1 MRVLLIHQNFP
12 GQFRHLA
19 PALAAAG
26 HEVVACGNRGDR
38 AFPGLRLLNAGG
50 SVGEELRQPSAEA
63 RCQRQFAQGRRVAR
77 QLHSLADEGWCP
89 DVVVGHP
96 FWGDLL
102 FLDDVFPQVPLVAL
116 MELDL
121 LGLPAQEQG
130 VPRASGP
137 GLLQWTTL
145 QAARRMAAGLTAT
158 RFQRSTFPAWLRGRI
173 AVIHEGVD
181 LQRCRPAPVSS
192 LQLPDG
198 TRLHPGEPLI
208 SFACRSL
215 EPLRGFPTF
224 LRSLPALLERHP
236 SVRVVIC
243 GEDRSA
249 YGPAPEGGSWLRQLQ
264 AELGDRLDPC
274 RVHFTGLLPHA
285 ALLDLFRLSWA
296 HVYLTAPYVLS
307 WSLLEA
313 MACGAL
319 VVGSRTAPVQEVIE
333 HGVEGL
339 LVPFDQPG
347 ELAATLLR
355 VLAQPAAFAHLRLG
369 ARRRIAREFDHRAC
383 LARQI
388 ALLGAVARGIDPF
401 SGPML
406 ADQPA
411 AQAEAHG

>member
-19 PALAAAG
+19 PALAAGG
-26 HEVVACGNRGDR
+26 HQVAAIGNRGDR
-38 AFPGLRLLNAGG
+38 DLPGVRLLNAGG

-63 RCQRQFAQGRRVAR
+63 RCQRQFVQGRRVAV
-77 QLHSLADEGWCP
+77 QLQRLAAEGWQP

-121 LGLPAQEQG
+121 LGLPQAEG
-130 VPRASGP
+130 EAPRAAGP

-145 QAARRMAAGLTAT
+145 QAAHRMAAGLTAT
-158 RFQRSTFPAWLRGRI
+158 RFQRGTFPPWLQGRI
-173 AVIHEGVD
+173 AVIHEGID
-181 LQRCRPAPVSS
+181 LERCRPAPVSS

-198 TRLHPGEPLI
+198 TRLRGGEPLI

-215 EPLRGFPTF
+215 EPLRGFPTV
-224 LRSLPALLERHP
+224 LRALPAVLEAHP
-236 SVRVVIC
+236 TVRVVIC

-249 YGPAPEGGSWLRQLQ
+249 YGPAPEGGSWKQLLLGQ
-264 AELGDRLDPC
+264 LGDRLDPG
-274 RVHFTGLLPHA
+274 RVHFTGLLPHS

-339 LVPFDQPG
+339 LVPFDQPR
-347 ELAATLLR
+347 ELAATLLQ
-355 VLAQPAAFAHLRLG
+355 VLAQPAALAQLRLG
-369 ARRRIAREFDHRAC
+369 ARRRIARDFDHRAC
-383 LARQI
+383 VARQI
-388 ALLGAVARGIDPF
+388 ELIGAVARGISPF
-401 SGPML
+401 GGPPIAPLPLSGAS
-406 ADQPA
+406 AD
-411 AQAEAHG
+411 G

>member
-26 HEVVACGNRGDR
+26 HQVVAIGNRADR
-38 AFPGLRLLNAGG
+38 GFPAVRLLNAGG

-63 RCQRQFAQGRRVAR
+63 RCQQQFVQGRRVAG
-77 QLHSLADEGWCP
+77 QLQRLVAEGWHP

-102 FLDDVFPQVPLVAL
+102 FLDDHFPQVPLVAL

-121 LGLPAQEQG
+121 LGLPAAEGAQLG
-130 VPRASGP
+130 AGP

-145 QAARRMAAGLTAT
+145 HAARRMAAGLTAT
-158 RFQRSTFPAWLRGRI
+158 GFQLRTFPAWLQKRI

-181 LQRCRPAPVSS
+181 LELCRPAAVSS
-192 LQLPDG
+192 LRLPDG
-198 TRLHPGEPLI
+198 TLLRAGEPLI
-208 SFACRSL
+208 TYACRSL
-215 EPLRGFPTF
+215 EPLRGFPTL
-224 LRSLPALLERHP
+224 LRALPAVLEQQP
-236 SVRVVIC
+236 GVRVVIC
-243 GEDRSA
+243 GDDRSV
-249 YGPAPEGGSWLRQLQ
+249 YGPAPQGGSWQRQLL
-264 AELGDRLDPC
+264 AELGDRLD
-274 RVHFTGLLPHA
+274 RRRIHFTGLMPHA
-285 ALLDLFRLSWA
+285 ALLDLFRLSWV

-319 VVGSRTAPVQEVIE
+319 VVGSRTAPVEEVID

-339 LVPFDQPG
+339 LVPFQEP
-347 ELAATLLR
+347 EALAATLLR
-355 VLAQPAAFAHLRLG
+355 VLRQPAQFAGLRLG
-369 ARRRIAREFDHRAC
+369 ARRRIACAFGHRDC

-388 ALLGAVARGIDPF
+388 ALISAVARGMDPGIDP
-401 SGPML
+401 PV
-406 ADQPA
+406 DPRQPA
-411 AQAEAHG
+411 EAIDHG

>member
-26 HEVVACGNRGDR
+26 HQVVAIGNRADR
-38 AFPGLRLLNAGG
+38 PAPPGVRLLNAGG
-50 SVGEELRQPSAEA
+50 NVGDELRQPSAEA
-63 RCQRQFAQGRRVAR
+63 RCQQQFAQGRRVAR
-77 QLHSLADEGWCP
+77 QLQRLAEEGWCP
-89 DVVVGHP
+89 EVVVGHP

-102 FLDDVFPQVPLVAL
+102 FLDDVFPAVPLVAL
-116 MELDL
+116 MEMDL
-121 LGLPAQEQG
+121 LGLPQPEG
-130 VPRASGP
+130 TSRAAGP

-158 RFQRSTFPAWLRGRI
+158 RFQRSTFPPWLQSRI

-181 LQRCRPAPVSS
+181 LEYCRPATVSS
-192 LQLPDG
+192 LRLPDG
-198 TRLHPGEPLI
+198 RLVLGGEPLI
-208 SFACRSL
+208 TYACRSL
-215 EPLRGFPTF
+215 EPLRGFSTV
-224 LRSLPALLERHP
+224 LHALPAVLERHP
-236 SVRVVIC
+236 TVQVVVC
-243 GEDRSA
+243 GEDRCS
-249 YGPAPEGGSWLRQLQ
+249 YGPAPADGSWQRQLL
-264 AELGDRLDPC
+264 AELGDRLDRS
-274 RVHFTGLLPHA
+274 RVHFVGLLPHA

-319 VVGSRTAPVQEVIE
+319 VVGSRTAPVQEVIN

-339 LVPFDQPG
+339 LVPFDQPQ

-355 VLAQPAAFAHLRLG
+355 VLQQPAACADLRLG
-369 ARRRIAREFDHRAC
+369 ARRRIGRDFDHRAC

-388 ALLGAVARGIDPF
+388 ELISAVARGMDPLIDP
-401 SGPML
+401 L
-406 ADQPA
+406 PA
-411 AQAEAHG
+411 AEGTAHG